1 MRGIGIAM
9 CTYNGAQF
17 LRAQLDS
24 ILSQKLSPVEIII
37 VDDCSNDET
46 FNIIKKLSR
55 IDQRIKVFR
64 NASNLKIVETL
75 NFAFSVSKGEFI
87 ARMDGD
93 DISDLDR
100 IKKQFEYLIY
110 NDIDLLGTNVILIDE
125 NDNFIAEETYL
136 TSHNDINKVKFLF
149 SPIPHFWL
157 AKRKVYEALKGYRIP
172 TVEDYDFVL
181 RAMDFK
187 FVVGNHPEFLYSQRI
202 RSGNTS
208 TKFPIKQYYLKKYV
222 KKLAKEREKKVS
234 KLFDSYSENEL
245 KNLESQ
251 NTFIKFFFE
260 KSFFFSNLY
269 NKNRREFILI
279 AFIYKIISISLLP
292 IVQFS
297 EIYSRF
303 RYKMYKNRRM

>member
-1 MRGIGIAM
+1 MNPLISVLIPV
-9 CTYNGAQF
+9 YNVEKF
-17 LRAQLDS
+17 VEKSVLS
-24 ILSQKLSPVEIII
+24 ILNQSYDNLEIII

-181 RAMDFK
+181 RAMDFNG
-187 FVVGNHPEFLYSQRI
+187 F
-202 RSGNTS
+202 
-208 TKFPIKQYYLKKYV
+208 
-222 KKLAKEREKKVS
+222 
-234 KLFDSYSENEL
+234 
-245 KNLESQ
+245 
-251 NTFIKFFFE
+251 
-260 KSFFFSNLY
+260 
-269 NKNRREFILI
+269 
-279 AFIYKIISISLLP
+279 
-292 IVQFS
+292 
-297 EIYSRF
+297 
-303 RYKMYKNRRM
+303 